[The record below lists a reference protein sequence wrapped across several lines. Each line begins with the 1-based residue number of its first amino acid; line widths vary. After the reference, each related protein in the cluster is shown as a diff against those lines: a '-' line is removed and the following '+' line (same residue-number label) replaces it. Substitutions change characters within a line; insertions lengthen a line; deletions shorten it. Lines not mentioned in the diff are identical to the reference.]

1 MARPRSASSWE
12 TRACGRGNAVS
23 QASILDL
30 GRLLVYSR
38 RPLVAT
44 MSQEAYLEA
53 FGKDER
59 FFPNDVLNAKEL
71 MS

>member
-12 TRACGRGNAVS
+12 TSARACGRGNAVS

-30 GRLLVYSR
+30 GRLLVSSR

-44 MSQEAYLEA
+44 MSQ
-53 FGKDER
+53 
-59 FFPNDVLNAKEL
+59 
-71 MS
+71 